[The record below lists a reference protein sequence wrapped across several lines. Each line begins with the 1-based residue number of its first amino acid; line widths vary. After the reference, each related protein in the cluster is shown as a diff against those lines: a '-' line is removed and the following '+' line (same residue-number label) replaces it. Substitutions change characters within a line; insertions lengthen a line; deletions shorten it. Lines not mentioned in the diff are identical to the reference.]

1 MLPWI
6 SIRPQEVALLQLH
19 WSDKMLL
26 RILKVIW
33 FFSLL
38 ATSGVLF
45 YVYASLPETVELM
58 ETVGDASI
66 SREYFF
72 YLALGVLAIFN
83 FMVFILRRLYAV
95 DEPWNV
101 VAWFYGLVVFLNL
114 FMLVSLSFASLINSG
129 ERFDYPRIGVI
140 IYGTLLLLGAWSIA
154 WPISLV
160 FRRIRA

>member
-1 MLPWI
+1 ML
-6 SIRPQEVALLQLH
+6 
-19 WSDKMLL
+19 LL

-45 YVYASLPETVELM
+45 YVYASLPETVSLIEGT
-58 ETVGDASI
+58 EGASI

-72 YLALGVLAIFN
+72 YLALGLLAVFN
-83 FMVFILRRLYAV
+83 FMVFILRRLYTV
-95 DEPWNV
+95 EEPWNV

-114 FMLVSLSFASLINSG
+114 FVLVSLSFTSLINSG

-140 IYGTLLLLGAWSIA
+140 IYGTLLLLAGWSVA